1 MTTTHPPGA
10 NLCDES
16 MNTSRSS
23 NVTRSESGGSLS
35 LIFTGLVL
43 VMLLAALDQTIVA
56 TALPTI
62 AGDFGGL
69 SHISWVVSAYL
80 LGQTAVTP
88 LYGKL
93 GDLYGRKVVLQSAIV
108 LFLVGSALC
117 GAAQSMTELI
127 VFRGIQGLGG
137 GGLIVLTQAVVGDV
151 VPPRRRGIY
160 QGIFGGVFGMAS
172 ILGPLL
178 GGVLVDNASWRWIFY
193 VNIPLGLSALVV
205 LGIVLPDTGKR
216 GEPIIDYLG
225 AGLIASGLSAI
236 VLVTSLGGN
245 TWAWDSPQVLI
256 IGTLGLVL
264 LAVFALVERRAAE
277 PVLPPRLFRNRVFAV
292 ASVIGLIVGFAMFG
306 AITFMP
312 LFFHT
317 VNSASPTGS
326 GLRMVP
332 MMAGMMVTSI
342 GSGQLIARIGRYK
355 PFPIAGTAL
364 MAVGFLL
371 LAGMGIGVT
380 TLSSSLRLLV
390 LGLGLGLVMQVLVLA
405 VQNSVDY
412 ADLGVATSGAT
423 LFRSMGG
430 CLGTA
435 VFGAVF
441 SGRLSSELGGRLTA
455 AAQQG
460 GRLSP
465 AQLSRL
471 SPAEHAVYAHGF
483 VNALQPVFLMAAAVT
498 AAAFVFSLVLPDR
511 KLRETVAT
519 AGTQEHFAVP
529 RGDDRSAEIGRL
541 LSILANRENRR
552 RFYAE
557 LLAEAGIDLSP
568 LEAWLLALIG
578 QGDPGPASTIAA
590 RRHLDPERVAAALAE
605 LERHRLIVPQHGWE
619 VVTPAGHELLQR
631 VVEARRA
638 RLQAVLADWSCEDQQ
653 EVAEVLDRLAR
664 DLAGERPRE
673 LAPA

>member
-1 MTTTHPPGA
+1 MH
-10 NLCDES
+10 
-16 MNTSRSS
+16 TSRSS
-23 NVTRSESGGSLS
+23 HASRSESGRSLF

-160 QGIFGGVFGMAS
+160 QGIFGAVFGVAS

-193 VNIPLGLSALVV
+193 VNIPLGLIALVV

-225 AGLIASGLSAI
+225 AGLIATGLSAI

-245 TWAWDSPQVLI
+245 TWAWDSPQVI
-256 IGTLGLVL
+256 IVGALGLVL
-264 LAVFALVERRAAE
+264 LVVFALVEQRAAE

-306 AITFMP
+306 AITFLP
-312 LFFHT
+312 LFFQT
-317 VNSASPTGS
+317 VNGASATTS

-332 MMAGMMVTSI
+332 MMAGMLVTSI

-371 LAGMGIGVT
+371 LAGMGVGVT
-380 TLSSSLRLLV
+380 TLSTSLRLLV

-405 VQNSVDY
+405 VQNAVDY

-435 VFGAVF
+435 TFGAVF
-441 SGRLSSELGGRLTA
+441 SSGLSSELGSRLTGA
-455 AAQQG
+455 AAQG

-465 AQLSRL
+465 AQLARL
-471 SPAEHAVYAHGF
+471 SPAEHAVYAHAF
-483 VNALQPVFLMAAAVT
+483 VNSLQPVFLMAAAVT
-498 AAAFVFSLVLPDR
+498 AAAFVFSLLLPDR
-511 KLRETVAT
+511 KLRETVET

-529 RGDDRSAEIGRL
+529 RGDDRSGEIERL

-568 LEAWLLALIG
+568 LEAWMLALIG
-578 QGDPGPASTIAA
+578 QGDPGPASEVAA

-605 LERHRLIVPQHGWE
+605 LERRRLIAPQEGW
-619 VVTPAGHELLQR
+619 VLVTPAGDELLQQ
-631 VVEARRA
+631 VVGARRA
-638 RLQAVLADWSCEDQQ
+638 RLQAALADWSCEDRE
-653 EVAEVLDRLAR
+653 EVAEVLDRLAG
-664 DLAGERPRE
+664 DLAAERPRE
-673 LAPA
+673 LAPT